1 MATTTGTTGER
12 RPPSIGGVLFPG
24 GATTTTWTRMRMVPS
39 DNQNQDSG
47 ANRNANDEEEE
58 SWDDTVNYDKLWTDR
73 DDTLPGSA
81 WDAVKST
88 SKQLEDSVSLGIPDV
103 SDLLDSETAAEL
115 KEEAKRILDTKVQEG
130 LDQLAKMRVELTKD
144 IEAQKRAMERKS
156 KARNAQEETKLLNK
170 IDTIAGAFLKESEQ
184 LRESTKLAAA
194 ADAAMEGKGIELGSW
209 GVVGGAAV
217 TTMATT
223 GSLLGS
229 VENAKWQNQQQKQL
243 QQGTGSESTG
253 VAVLSPIESRI
264 LIVADESSVRLPI

>member
-1 MATTTGTTGER
+1 M
-12 RPPSIGGVLFPG
+12 ILF
-24 GATTTTWTRMRMVPS
+24 
-39 DNQNQDSG
+39 
-47 ANRNANDEEEE
+47 
-58 SWDDTVNYDKLWTDR
+58 
-73 DDTLPGSA
+73 PGSA

-88 SKQLEDSVSLGIPDV
+88 SKQQQQLEESVSLGIPDV

-144 IEAQKRAMERKS
+144 IQAQKRAMERKS

-170 IDTIAGAFLKESEQ
+170 IDTIAGAFLRESEQ

-223 GSLLGS
+223 GIGSDSSSTTVLLGS
-229 VENAKWQNQQQKQL
+229 VENAKWQNQL

-253 VAVLSPIESRI
+253 VAVLSPTESRI
-264 LIVADESSVRLPI
+264 LIVADESSVRIPKFTHKTWFST